1 MVRSVSR
8 TVRNGAFV
16 ALTAVTLGGCAGRET
31 AEIVDPACDGAGDH
45 PMYVVRSLMFAR
57 QTDGVSEGFDLDGV
71 TTDLDGSTGCGI
83 ADLVD
88 PNGAGG
94 IDNAFAYLLP
104 ALELTEAAAVESL
117 IQAAIESGALLIAI
131 ELGDVDDV
139 VDDACVEMSV
149 GRATGT
155 PLIGTDGRL
164 LSGQTFDPDPDV
176 APYIAEGAIVDG
188 VIESPIALTLPVT
201 IFDVDLVF
209 DLRDGRSRATLPTEP
224 GGALVGTLAGGI
236 DVAYLLQVAQEE
248 NVDKGLH
255 DIMEALLDAW
265 ADLAPDETGACTRIS
280 ITFDFEA
287 VPAFWY
293 P

>member
-1 MVRSVSR
+1 MTRMASP
-8 TVRNGAFV
+8 AV
-16 ALTAVTLGGCAGRET
+16 AAALALGLGSCAGPE
-31 AEIVDPACDGAGDH
+31 AALIDPACDGLGDR

-71 TTDLDGSTGCGI
+71 TTELEGEGGCGI

-88 PNGAGG
+88 PSGAVG

-131 ELGDVDDV
+131 ELGDVDDP

-149 GRATGT
+149 GRAEGA

-164 LSGQTFDPDPDV
+164 LSGQTFDRDPDV
-176 APYIAEGAIVDG
+176 APYVADGAIVDG
-188 VIESPIALTLPVT
+188 VIESPIELSLPVT
-201 IFDVDLVF
+201 IFDVDLAF
-209 DLRDGRSRATLPTEP
+209 DLREGRSRAALPSEP

-248 NVDKGLH
+248 NVDSGLH
-255 DIMEALLDAW
+255 DILEALLDAW

-280 ITFDFEA
+280 ITLDFEA